1 MQRWVQGQ
9 FSTGPTAPG
18 AKHFELPYLV
28 LRGATGAPYYKR
40 RIPPALRPAVGSSTI
55 TRRLA
60 GPLGSRAF
68 LSSYG
73 RVHSEAEQLLQRAGQ
88 PRRLSAHEA
97 LGVAGQWAQ
106 QAGPIGPDPTGPEEA
121 AVVLAAVQELG
132 LVLPVPV
139 PADWSG
145 AGAAGHPLLGGVV
158 QRLAQQLESLDHPGL
173 SGYPSE
179 ALVHGPQPAAGVA
192 LRELEATVQ
201 ACRPS
206 LNEWLQEAA
215 RQLQALGVVVPPDQA
230 QAVALRIATTATAL
244 ARQSQLIEAG
254 SFPQPLQF
262 PPPPAPSA
270 RQGDSFTAA
279 VERWA
284 AIRSPAPKT
293 RLDTEARFRELADHL
308 GSDQLD
314 KLTAAAVSDW
324 RASLLAGG
332 TSNTTRRKLA
342 LVRAVLT
349 VAAADGLAVDPQ
361 ALERLAGRGL
371 REASGTRRQRR
382 PFSLEEAAK
391 LWRISR
397 GQQGRPLDR
406 WAFPLGLA
414 LGCRLEELAG
424 LQRQDLAEISGIP
437 VVLIQPGEDRRLKSD
452 SSARKIPLP
461 DALVREGFLAWALA
475 QPDGFLFPE
484 PAPPAADPRRSH
496 YASVRLSKIL
506 RRQAG
511 IEEATAVFHSCRHH
525 VAQSLVDAG
534 VEQRAIEQLLGHSS
548 RSMTARYSRDGL
560 PLPRLA
566 AAMAARDCGWVPDL
580 ESQP

>member
-1 MQRWVQGQ
+1 
-9 FSTGPTAPG
+9 
-18 AKHFELPYLV
+18 
-28 LRGATGAPYYKR
+28 
-40 RIPPALRPAVGSSTI
+40 
-55 TRRLA
+55 
-60 GPLGSRAF
+60 
-68 LSSYG
+68 
-73 RVHSEAEQLLQRAGQ
+73 
-88 PRRLSAHEA
+88 
-97 LGVAGQWAQ
+97 
-106 QAGPIGPDPTGPEEA
+106 
-121 AVVLAAVQELG
+121 
-132 LVLPVPV
+132 
-139 PADWSG
+139 
-145 AGAAGHPLLGGVV
+145 
-158 QRLAQQLESLDHPGL
+158 
-173 SGYPSE
+173 
-179 ALVHGPQPAAGVA
+179 
-192 LRELEATVQ
+192 
-201 ACRPS
+201 
-206 LNEWLQEAA
+206 
-215 RQLQALGVVVPPDQA
+215 
-230 QAVALRIATTATAL
+230 
-244 ARQSQLIEAG
+244 
-254 SFPQPLQF
+254 
-262 PPPPAPSA
+262 
-270 RQGDSFTAA
+270 
-279 VERWA
+279 
-284 AIRSPAPKT
+284 
-293 RLDTEARFRELADHL
+293 
-308 GSDQLD
+308 
-314 KLTAAAVSDW
+314 
-324 RASLLAGG
+324 
-332 TSNTTRRKLA
+332 
-342 LVRAVLT
+342 VRAVLT

-566 AAMAARDCGWVPDL
+566 AAMAARDWGWVPDL